1 MAVESAMARDVEDR
15 QVAMFSMFVG
25 QGLRTTRAALAAAS
39 KIPESTL
46 KSWANGAAMPLH
58 SVLHLRKFLPAEAI
72 NMMTEPGGVRF
83 SAIEVAETN
92 WDAIAADAAG
102 LVGEVCDARRDGVI
116 DHIEDARLRRRA
128 RQLVA
133 ELSEVAETG

>member
-1 MAVESAMARDVEDR
+1 
-15 QVAMFSMFVG
+15 
-25 QGLRTTRAALAAAS
+25 
-39 KIPESTL
+39 
-46 KSWANGAAMPLH
+46 MPLH
-58 SVLHLRKFLPAEAI
+58 AVLHLRKFLPAEAI